1 MTDNSSLKSLH
12 TALIDARKGY
22 ETALKDAEEGE
33 MKALFRKMIAQ
44 HEAAHREVHRLL
56 TSRGETPDDDGS
68 FMSTV
73 HKTVIS
79 VRAAVSGLGRNA
91 LSSFADGE
99 ERIVETYDEAI
110 AENAGNTEAAKTL
123 KAQRS
128 ALRDRI
134 GEMKAKAA

>member
-1 MTDNSSLKSLH
+1 MASNDKLKSLH

-22 ETALKDAEEGE
+22 ETAVNDAETSE
-33 MKALFRKMIAQ
+33 MKALFRRMIAQ
-44 HEAAHREVHRLL
+44 HEAAHREVHGLL
-56 TSRGETPDDDGS
+56 TKRGETPDEDGS

-79 VRAAVSGLGRNA
+79 VRSAVSGLGRDS

-99 ERIVETYDEAI
+99 ERIVESYDEAI
-110 AENAGNTEAAKTL
+110 AENGGEADAAKTL

-128 ALRDRI
+128 ALIDRI
-134 GEMKAKAA
+134 AEMKAKAA